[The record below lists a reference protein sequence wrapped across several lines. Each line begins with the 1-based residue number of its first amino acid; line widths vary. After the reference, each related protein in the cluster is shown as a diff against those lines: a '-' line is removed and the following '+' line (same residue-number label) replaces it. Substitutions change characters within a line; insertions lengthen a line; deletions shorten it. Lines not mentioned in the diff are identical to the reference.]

1 MNTLNAHKIL
11 VIDDSKSARQYA
23 KDLLEENG
31 YSVETASSGQEGI
44 DQVVRYKPDVVL
56 LDIEMPEF
64 DGLEVLEFLCTTKH
78 LYSIILFT
86 TRSNIESRIDGLN
99 RGADD
104 YIVKPFIDEEF
115 IARVSAACRTADLK
129 KELTEAKAEAQNA
142 YESLREAQN
151 RMIEEQK
158 VTALA
163 RLSGALAHEL
173 NNPLGFIK
181 SNLSTLKKYSGF
193 LADAADQL
201 LASSSS
207 AGIDSKKLVCI
218 KQDIS
223 PLVSEVLDGF
233 DRVSSIVQCLMKI
246 DHASGLRGTG
256 MHNISSL
263 LSEHV
268 RSFKVGLRAGI
279 ELTLDLPDRDAFA
292 ECNSEQLKYAIENVL
307 QNSVDSIADDGKIKV
322 CLSVEEGVVRIVV
335 ADTGCGISE
344 KALDHI
350 FEPFF
355 TTEAHKKAG
364 FGLTLAQYLIQA
376 QAGKINVR
384 SSQGSGTDVTIML
397 PAKSFTDELLR

>member
-1 MNTLNAHKIL
+1 MKRAKPFNIV
-11 VIDDSKSARQYA
+11 VIDDSKSARRYA

-31 YSVETASSGQEGI
+31 YKVETAASGQEGI
-44 DQVVRYKPDVVL
+44 DCVVRHEPDVVL

-64 DGLEVLEFLCTTKH
+64 DGLEVLEFLCTAKH

-86 TRSNIESRIDGLN
+86 TRSNVESRIDGLN

-104 YIVKPFIDEEF
+104 YIVKPFVDEEF
-115 IARVSAACRTADLK
+115 IARVRAACRTAELK
-129 KELTEAKAEAQNA
+129 KELAEAKAEAQNS

-201 LASSSS
+201 LVSSSS
-207 AGIDSKKLVCI
+207 TGIDSKKLVCI

-233 DRVSSIVQCLMKI
+233 DRVSSIVQCLMRI
-246 DHASGLRGTG
+246 DHASSLRGTG
-256 MHNISSL
+256 MHNIGSL
-263 LSEHV
+263 LSEHI
-268 RSFKVGLRAGI
+268 RSFKVGLRPGI
-279 ELTLDLPDRDAFA
+279 ELSLELPGRDAFA

-307 QNSVDSIADDGKIKV
+307 QNAADSIADKGSIRV
-322 CLSVEEGVVRIVV
+322 CLAVEEGFVRIVV
-335 ADTGCGISE
+335 SDTGRGISP

-350 FEPFF
+350 FEPFY
-355 TTEAHKKAG
+355 TTETYKKAG

-376 QAGKINVR
+376 QAGKIDVR
-384 SSQGSGTDVTIML
+384 SEAGRGTDVTIML